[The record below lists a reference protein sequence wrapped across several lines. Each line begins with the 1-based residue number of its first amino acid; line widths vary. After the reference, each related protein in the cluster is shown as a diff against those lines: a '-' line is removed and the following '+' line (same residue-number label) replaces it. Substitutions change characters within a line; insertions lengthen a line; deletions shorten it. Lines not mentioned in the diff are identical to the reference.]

1 MKRLNM
7 KGNRKEMRV
16 KGVWEKRL
24 QGGRKVG
31 KDGKRD

>member
-16 KGVWEKRL
+16 KGVREKRL
-24 QGGRKVG
+24 QGEKEGR
-31 KDGKRD
+31 